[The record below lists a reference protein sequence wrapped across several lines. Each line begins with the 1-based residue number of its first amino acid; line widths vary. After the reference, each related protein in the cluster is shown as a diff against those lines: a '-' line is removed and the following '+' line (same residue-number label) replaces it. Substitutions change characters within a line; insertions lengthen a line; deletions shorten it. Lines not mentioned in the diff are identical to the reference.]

1 MHGKSGKRSLK
12 RLLHGIEL
20 VITEPVVA
28 EVLIFYSLGLKT
40 RLFAANCLT
49 FSKMKGGSDYQGLIE
64 DVCEEDFV
72 AFERSLTGQR
82 WHLDSI

>member
-1 MHGKSGKRSLK
+1 MRGKSGKRSLK
-12 RLLHGIEL
+12 RPLHGIEL
-20 VITEPVVA
+20 VITELVVA

-49 FSKMKGGSDYQGLIE
+49 FSKMRDGSDYRELIE

-72 AFERSLTGQR
+72 AFERPLTDQQ